1 MDVDDTAVLEAVRE
15 CDPATTEAV
24 ADRLS
29 IPVAAAA
36 DALESLAADGRVE
49 RDGGDE
55 GEGERERWRIARDPR
70 IDESVERMAD
80 RLGRERPDGR

>member
-15 CDPATTEAV
+15 CDPATAGAV

-36 DALESLAADGRVE
+36 DALDSLAADGRLE